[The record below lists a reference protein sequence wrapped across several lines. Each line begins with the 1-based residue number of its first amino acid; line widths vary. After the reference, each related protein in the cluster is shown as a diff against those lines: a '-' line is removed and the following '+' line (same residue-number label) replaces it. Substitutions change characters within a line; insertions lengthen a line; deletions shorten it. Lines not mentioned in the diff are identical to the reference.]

1 MDFHRSIAGFLD
13 HCSVERQLAEC
24 TLQAYSYDLA
34 DFGAWLQ
41 TQFIDRTFLDYLAL
55 SPAELCDSTANPIKT
70 DHLRAYLEHM
80 TERKLSA
87 ATIRRRLACLRA
99 FFRFVAD
106 RDGTPNPFDGW
117 RLKLPKR
124 KRLPRTLSRDETTR
138 LLKSAR
144 APGAAR
150 HAAPDAPSLCTEI
163 RLMIATGIRIGELCK
178 IVSSDVASDGAAIRI
193 HGKGSRDRVVYVTD
207 AALRTELRKLAAQRQ
222 RMLGGD
228 GPLFVNRNG
237 TKLRPHSFRTKLR
250 NFAGQAGVRRRVTPH
265 MLRHTAAT
273 LLIESGVDI
282 RIVQRLLGHSSI
294 ATTEIY
300 THVSDEALRSTL
312 ERANI
317 LAGLAR

>member
-1 MDFHRSIAGFLD
+1 MPLTKSISSFLD
-13 HCSVERQLAEC
+13 HCSVERQLSDH
-24 TLQAYSYDLA
+24 TLQAYGYDLA
-34 DFGAWLQ
+34 DFAAWIG
-41 TQFIDRTFLDYLAL
+41 TRRRKDKGFCADAAI
-55 SPAELCDSTANPIKT
+55 PT

-87 ATIRRRLACLRA
+87 STVRRRLACLRV
-99 FFRFVAD
+99 FFRFLSD
-106 RDGTPNPFDGW
+106 RDDTPNPFAGW

-150 HAAPDAPSLCTEI
+150 HAAAESPSLCTEI

-178 IVSSDVASDGAAIRI
+178 IASTDVSSDGAAIRI
-193 HGKGSRDRVVYVTD
+193 HGKGSRDRMVYVTD
-207 AALRTELRKLAAQRQ
+207 TGLRTELRKLAMQRQ
-222 RMLGGD
+222 RRLGGD
-228 GPLFVNRNG
+228 GPLFLNRNG
-237 TKLRPHSFRTKLR
+237 EKLRPHSFRTKLR